1 MTKKYVTIAFAAE
14 LANQQ
19 KEQVFNLLLG
29 SRLVSDFQ
37 TLNTFKTSSP

>member
-29 SRLVSDFQ
+29 SRLVAGGVHLGH
-37 TLNTFKTSSP
+37 TEP